1 MQNLQGLAFLAPVT
15 HSEEYPEVRRG
26 PHPLVQNEIRKTL
39 AGPVLV
45 AREEMLLAYAGK
57 RAEAL
62 ADPDLLRGSAW
73 ELDCQEALIRHW
85 KSGSNQALLALKK
98 QVGLLRDGAG
108 SS

>member
-62 ADPDLLRGSAW
+62 ADPDLLRGVS
-73 ELDCQEALIRHW
+73 LGIGLP
-85 KSGSNQALLALKK
+85 GSTDPPLEKRFQASFACPEKAGGLA
-98 QVGLLRDGAG
+98 QRWN
-108 SS
+108 